1 MDNLRNLAFDDLNKF
16 IKDNNKSKILENSIY
31 DFSVNYANIN
41 QLNENIDNIYSHK
54 LNDILSNIDSCQ
66 DIQNNYL
73 LDAINTSN
81 SGFVSED
88 GVIEKWKGGVNKTE
102 FTKSI
107 KEATKIRRKHIEKE
121 LSGQKETKRIN

>member
-54 LNDILSNIDSCQ
+54 LNDIL
-66 DIQNNYL
+66 L
-73 LDAINTSN
+73 
-81 SGFVSED
+81 
-88 GVIEKWKGGVNKTE
+88 
-102 FTKSI
+102 
-107 KEATKIRRKHIEKE
+107 
-121 LSGQKETKRIN
+121 